1 MSIIKLAQM
10 PMPQKNEESFNPKA
24 LTGKNIAAA
33 ATGTTLGFAANELV
47 EKLPGYNKDAWLH
60 RYGRRMATAGGALIG
75 AAGVYKALS
84 HKHKKDDG
92 SRFYMY

>member
-1 MSIIKLAQM
+1 MSIVKLAADDSYQNT
-10 PMPQKNEESFNPKA
+10 KS

-33 ATGTTLGFAANELV
+33 GAGTTLGFAANELIQKIPHYDDA
-47 EKLPGYNKDAWLH
+47 KLLH
-60 RYGRRMATAGGALIG
+60 RYGKRMGTAAGALIG